1 MIMALNNAVS
11 QEKSKNSQFASRVSA
26 LNEEIAKSNREV
38 YFLREELNSLNA
50 SFETVFNKYTIQNQT
65 INKLNEKQ

>member
-38 YFLREELNSLNA
+38 YF
-50 SFETVFNKYTIQNQT
+50 
-65 INKLNEKQ
+65 